1 MAVLTLKDIQNDQE
15 LQEYG
20 VQPGD
25 ELTDDGELIR
35 NYSEIQDRQSLGTV
49 ITEED
54 ITANPWMEEDGVE
67 PGDRYVEGEAV
78 YKDKSS
84 SSYEQFMYH
93 YEKTGGLTGYL
104 RDAATIYTGM
114 DFYKIGDWRDSDEKY
129 GEGFSEAS
137 PEERREMIYRYKE
150 RELAEEFG
158 TTFQPDSDSAAAITG
173 GIVGE
178 IVDPTSLLPIG
189 LGLKGATIAGKTLSG
204 TASATIGGGVL
215 GGTFSVAEDLS
226 KTGDVDPVKAAI
238 TGTVGAVLPAGI
250 GLAGRKIAQRSAE
263 KTINKVQD
271 AVNKAKADPSDVIT
285 AERVSELAEEIG
297 ITPAK
302 FTQALHRTKMT
313 NEDIVN
319 IATPEFSVSK
329 GIAKDSGVLRVVSE
343 GADKYLGAISTRIRN
358 ISEPI
363 LGALRRTESHLA
375 IKTQQRMSRIRPF
388 QQELAKIKGPL
399 KDQVSRTLANGQF
412 DAAIALMN
420 RSNTKAGEIFTKEI
434 KPLLTELK
442 DELDDVGFS
451 FKGIEDYFPRN
462 ISQANYTKWQKRYGN
477 EKDGII
483 QKAKDSYLK
492 KLQEKDSKVKALT
505 EQQEQDVIN
514 GVLMGRSYMGNKP
527 LPDFVRKRSIEKID
541 GEQLQYYDLPEQA
554 LEQYIRRATN
564 EIEVGRFF
572 GNRKKLGRGTEQI
585 DLESTV
591 KTGDIGKVLQKELDK
606 LSSDDQNVIRDLLHA
621 RFVSGQTPLGNTFG
635 AIRDLGY
642 MYTIANPMSALVQ
655 LGDVAVSAAL
665 RGSWNTLTSLM
676 LPKRVKLS
684 QVLDDTIS
692 KEFADPS
699 LFAKALEK
707 SFKVS
712 GFKMVDKL
720 GKETILNAALK
731 SNTKLV
737 RSDKGIK
744 KFREKWSG
752 IMGDEIDVVIDDLK
766 AGNVTDNVKF
776 LLFNELSDFQPISL
790 SEFPQG
796 YLEAG
801 KSKVLYMLKSFAL
814 KQMDVVRREVI
825 QEYKKGNKG
834 QAALKAFRIGAYL
847 SASGLTIQQTKQ
859 ILSGKETANA
869 DELPSEALWN
879 LLGVYGLSKYTSDK
893 YLARGEIS
901 QAVANTL
908 APPMTVVD
916 TLAKG
921 TTQGEPE
928 KLLKLIPVFGG
939 LLYNW
944 LGGGAEKYNE
954 YLEKTRK

>member
-178 IVDPTSLLPIG
+178 IVDPTSLLPVG

-204 TASATIGGGVL
+204 TSSATIGGGVL

-302 FTQALHRTKMT
+302 FTQALHKTKMT
-313 NEDIVN
+313 NEDIVD

-329 GIAKDSGVLRVVSE
+329 GIAKDSGVLRVVSK

-375 IKTQQRMSRIRPF
+375 LKTQQRMTRIRPF
-388 QQELAKIKGPL
+388 QQELAKIQGPL

-420 RSNTKAGEIFTKEI
+420 RSNPKAGEIFTKEI

-442 DELDDVGFS
+442 GELGDVGFS

-462 ISQANYTKWQKRYGN
+462 ISKANYTKW
-477 EKDGII
+477 KDRFGDDNKGIF
-483 QKAKDSYLK
+483 QKAHDKY
-492 KLQEKDSKVKALT
+492 LQELRKTNPKINSLT
-505 EQQEQDVIN
+505 QQQKLEIN
-514 GVLMGRSYMGNKP
+514 NGLLIGRSYMGNKP

-541 GEQLQYYDLPEQA
+541 GEQLQYYDPPEQA

-564 EIEVGRFF
+564 EIEVSRFF
-572 GNRKKLGRGTEQI
+572 GHTKKLEQI
-585 DLESTV
+585 DLESAIES
-591 KTGDIGKVLQKELDK
+591 GGIGGVVQKELGK
-606 LSSDDQNVIRDLLHA
+606 LSSEDQNVIKDLLKA
-621 RFVSGQTPLGNTFG
+621 RFVSGQTPLGNAFG
-635 AIRDLGY
+635 TIRDLGY

-665 RGSWNTLTSLM
+665 KGSWNTLTSLM

-744 KFREKWSG
+744 KFKEKWSG

-908 APPMTVVD
+908 APPLTVAD

>member
-114 DFYKIGDWRDSDEKY
+114 DLYKIGDWRDYDEKY

-158 TTFQPDSDSAAAITG
+158 TTFQPDSDSAAAVAG

-178 IVDPTSLLPIG
+178 IVDPTSLLPVG

-302 FTQALHRTKMT
+302 FTQALHKTKMT
-313 NEDIVN
+313 NEDIVD

-329 GIAKDSGVLRVVSE
+329 GIAKDSGVLRVVSK

-363 LGALRRTESHLA
+363 LGALRKTESHLA
-375 IKTQQRMSRIRPF
+375 LKTQQRMTRIRPF
-388 QQELAKIKGPL
+388 QQELAKIQGPL

-420 RSNTKAGEIFTKEI
+420 RSNPKAGEIFTKEI

-442 DELDDVGFS
+442 GELGDVGFS

-462 ISQANYTKWQKRYGN
+462 ISKANYTKW
-477 EKDGII
+477 KDRFGDDNKGIF
-483 QKAKDSYLK
+483 QKAHDKY
-492 KLQEKDSKVKALT
+492 LQELRKTNPKINSLT
-505 EQQEQDVIN
+505 QQQKLEIN
-514 GVLMGRSYMGNKP
+514 NGLLIGRSYMGNKP

-541 GEQLQYYDLPEQA
+541 GEQLQYYDPPEQA

-564 EIEVGRFF
+564 EIEVSRFF
-572 GNRKKLGRGTEQI
+572 GHTKKLEQI
-585 DLESTV
+585 DLESAIES
-591 KTGDIGKVLQKELDK
+591 GGIGGVVQKELGK
-606 LSSDDQNVIRDLLHA
+606 LSSEDQNVIKDLLKA
-621 RFVSGQTPLGNTFG
+621 RFVSGQTPLGNAFG
-635 AIRDLGY
+635 TIRDLGY

-665 RGSWNTLTSLM
+665 KGSWNTLTSLM

-720 GKETILNAALK
+720 GKETIINAALK

-737 RSDKGIK
+737 RSSTGIK
-744 KFREKWSG
+744 KFKEKWSG

-825 QEYKKGNKG
+825 QQYNKGNKKD
-834 QAALKAFRIGAYL
+834 AALNAFRIGIYL

-869 DELPSEALWN
+869 DELPWEALWN

-893 YLARGEIS
+893 YLARGEIT

-908 APPMTVVD
+908 APPMTVAD

>member
-1 MAVLTLKDIQNDQE
+1 VAVLTLKDIQNDQE

-114 DFYKIGDWRDSDEKY
+114 DLYKIGDWRDSDEKY

-158 TTFQPDSDSAAAITG
+158 TTFQPDSDSAAAVAG

-178 IVDPTSLLPIG
+178 IVDPTSLLPVG

-302 FTQALHRTKMT
+302 FTQALHKTKMT
-313 NEDIVN
+313 NEDIVD

-329 GIAKDSGVLRVVSE
+329 GIAKDSGVLRVVSK

-363 LGALRRTESHLA
+363 LGALRKTESHLA
-375 IKTQQRMSRIRPF
+375 LKTQQRMTRIRPF
-388 QQELAKIKGPL
+388 QQELAKIQGPL

-420 RSNTKAGEIFTKEI
+420 RSNPKAGEIFTKEI

-442 DELDDVGFS
+442 GELGDVGFS

-462 ISQANYTKWQKRYGN
+462 ISKANYTKW
-477 EKDGII
+477 KDRFGDDNKGIF
-483 QKAKDSYLK
+483 QKAHDKY
-492 KLQEKDSKVKALT
+492 LQELRKTNPKINSLT
-505 EQQEQDVIN
+505 QQQKLEIN
-514 GVLMGRSYMGNKP
+514 NGLLIGRSYMGNKP

-541 GEQLQYYDLPEQA
+541 GEQLQYYDPPEQA

-564 EIEVGRFF
+564 EIEVSRFF
-572 GNRKKLGRGTEQI
+572 GHTKKLEQI
-585 DLESTV
+585 DLESAIES
-591 KTGDIGKVLQKELDK
+591 GGIGGVVQKELGK
-606 LSSDDQNVIRDLLHA
+606 LSSEDQNVIKDLLKA
-621 RFVSGQTPLGNTFG
+621 RFVSGQTPLGNAFG
-635 AIRDLGY
+635 TIRDLGY

-665 RGSWNTLTSLM
+665 KGSWNTLTSLM

-720 GKETILNAALK
+720 GKETIINAALK

-737 RSDKGIK
+737 RSSTGIK
-744 KFREKWSG
+744 KFKEKWSG

-825 QEYKKGNKG
+825 QQYNKGNKKD
-834 QAALKAFRIGAYL
+834 AALNAFRIGIYL

-869 DELPSEALWN
+869 DELPWEALWN

-893 YLARGEIS
+893 YLARGEIT

-908 APPMTVVD
+908 APPMTVAD

>member
-150 RELAEEFG
+150 RELVEEFG

-178 IVDPTSLLPIG
+178 IVDPTSLLPVG

-302 FTQALHRTKMT
+302 FTQALHKTKMT
-313 NEDIVN
+313 NEDIVD

-329 GIAKDSGVLRVVSE
+329 GIAKDSGVLRVVSK

-363 LGALRRTESHLA
+363 LGALRKTESHLA
-375 IKTQQRMSRIRPF
+375 LKTQQRMTRIRPF
-388 QQELAKIKGPL
+388 QQELAKIQGPL

-420 RSNTKAGEIFTKEI
+420 RSNPKAGEIFTKEI

-442 DELDDVGFS
+442 GELGDVGFS

-462 ISQANYTKWQKRYGN
+462 ISKANYTKW
-477 EKDGII
+477 KDRFGDDNKGIF
-483 QKAKDSYLK
+483 QKAHDKY
-492 KLQEKDSKVKALT
+492 LQELRKTNPKINSLT
-505 EQQEQDVIN
+505 QQQKLEIN
-514 GVLMGRSYMGNKP
+514 NGLLIGRSYMGNKP

-541 GEQLQYYDLPEQA
+541 GEQLQYYDPPEQA

-564 EIEVGRFF
+564 EIEVSRFF
-572 GNRKKLGRGTEQI
+572 GHTKKLEQI
-585 DLESTV
+585 DLESAIES
-591 KTGDIGKVLQKELDK
+591 GGIGGVVQKELGK
-606 LSSDDQNVIRDLLHA
+606 LSSEDQNVIKDLLKA
-621 RFVSGQTPLGNTFG
+621 RFVSGQTPLGNAFG
-635 AIRDLGY
+635 TIRDLGY

-665 RGSWNTLTSLM
+665 KGSWNTLTSLM

-744 KFREKWSG
+744 KFKEKWSG

-908 APPMTVVD
+908 APPLTVAD

-928 KLLKLIPVFGG
+928 KLLKLIPVFGS

>member
-158 TTFQPDSDSAAAITG
+158 TTFQPDSDSAAAVAG

-178 IVDPTSLLPIG
+178 IVDPTSLLPVG

-302 FTQALHRTKMT
+302 FTQALHKTKMT
-313 NEDIVN
+313 NEDIVD

-329 GIAKDSGVLRVVSE
+329 GIAKDSGVLRVVSK

-363 LGALRRTESHLA
+363 LGALRKTESHLA
-375 IKTQQRMSRIRPF
+375 LKTQQRMTRIRPF
-388 QQELAKIKGPL
+388 QQELAKIQGPL

-420 RSNTKAGEIFTKEI
+420 RSNPKAGEIFTKEI

-442 DELDDVGFS
+442 GELGDVGFS

-462 ISQANYTKWQKRYGN
+462 ISKANYTKW
-477 EKDGII
+477 KDRFGDDNKGIF
-483 QKAKDSYLK
+483 QKAHDKY
-492 KLQEKDSKVKALT
+492 LQELRKTNPKINSLT
-505 EQQEQDVIN
+505 QQQKLEIN
-514 GVLMGRSYMGNKP
+514 NGLLIGRSYMGNKP

-541 GEQLQYYDLPEQA
+541 GEQLQYYDPPEQA

-564 EIEVGRFF
+564 EIEVSRFF
-572 GNRKKLGRGTEQI
+572 GHTKKLEQI
-585 DLESTV
+585 DLESAIES
-591 KTGDIGKVLQKELDK
+591 GGIGGVVQKELGK
-606 LSSDDQNVIRDLLHA
+606 LSSEDQNVIKDLLKA
-621 RFVSGQTPLGNTFG
+621 RFVSGQTPLGNAFG
-635 AIRDLGY
+635 TIRDLGY

-665 RGSWNTLTSLM
+665 KGSWNTLTSLM

-720 GKETILNAALK
+720 GKETIINAALK

-737 RSDKGIK
+737 RSSTGIK
-744 KFREKWSG
+744 KFKEKWSG

-825 QEYKKGNKG
+825 QQYNKGNKKD
-834 QAALKAFRIGAYL
+834 AALNAFRIGIYL

-869 DELPSEALWN
+869 DELPWEALWN

-893 YLARGEIS
+893 YLARGEIT

-908 APPMTVVD
+908 APPMTVAD